1 MKRISILFF
10 MLFGFFYFSIAGIVD
25 ETVAAKVAKNH
36 YITYSSG
43 KDISNISLNLTF
55 TKAIDGQPVYYIFN
69 VGNDDG
75 FVIISAED
83 NVYPVLGYSFEGS
96 YTGDPGFEAENFNY
110 WMENYSDQIIYARE
124 NSLAA
129 DITISTAWSSLTE
142 DNSTPKSFDN
152 VPPLLTTTWDQG
164 TYYNAMC
171 PPASGGPGGHVYT
184 GCVATAMAQIM
195 KYHNHP
201 EQGTGSHSYNCPGYG
216 NQSANFGATTYQWSS
231 MPNSLNSSNT
241 AVATLMYHCGVSVD
255 MQYSTSGS
263 GAFSAD
269 ARDALVDYFKYS
281 SNAQLVAK
289 NSFPIETFE
298 NKLKNELNLSR
309 PVYYAGSGSAGG
321 HAFVCDG
328 YQGTNYF
335 HFNWGWSGYANGYF
349 YLNNLNPGGYQFN
362 QNQSAMFYVYPDGA
376 ATLAGAENFTAE
388 IVGDDVQLNWDAPA
402 GKDLLGYNVYRNNMV
417 VDYTTETE
425 YLDISPEQ
433 GSYTYY
439 VCAVYD
445 EGESFPTDAVSIFI
459 GGGTTTVFDDGF
471 ETYSVGGQVACQNQ
485 DDWTTWSNTPCSGED
500 AHISTD
506 VAYTGS
512 NSVLV
517 DGVNDLVKTIG
528 NYTEGLYKISF
539 YMYVPSGYLGYFN
552 TLQLFAGS
560 NSQWGM
566 QVYFDE
572 NGQGAI
578 DGGGQAAASFTY
590 SYDTWLYV
598 EEVIDLNNDW
608 AEFKLNGNSIH
619 GWQWSIGAF
628 GQGTLNQLGG
638 VDFYAWDGSGGKG
651 TPKYYFD
658 DFMIEE
664 FGAPLLMPPM
674 NFALNMAVSDI
685 QLTWDPPSGKELT
698 GYNIYYSLNSAGFE
712 LLANTTETSYIIE
725 SPGAGLHAY
734 YLTAVYDEGE
744 SEPTD
749 TLDVTLTSD
758 NEIHAENISLFPNP
772 ASDVVYLK
780 SDETI
785 TSVTVFSYTGQIV
798 IRENINTELYKL
810 DISQLKQGIYFLIME
825 TGNKQVSRQIVKK

>member
-1 MKRISILFF
+1 MKQISILLFI
-10 MLFGFFYFSIAGIVD
+10 LFGYFSFTMADVVN

-36 YITYSSG
+36 YVTYSAGQSSG
-43 KDISNISLNLTF
+43 SIPMNLIY
-55 TKAIDGQPVYYIFN
+55 TKVVDYQPVYYIFN
-69 VGNDDG
+69 VGDNEG
-75 FVIISAED
+75 FVIIAAED

-96 YTGDPGFEAENFNY
+96 YTEQQGFDAENFNY
-110 WMENYSDQIIYARE
+110 WMNNYSDQIVYARE
-124 NSLAA
+124 NALIA
-129 DITISTAWSSLTE
+129 DELIS
-142 DNSTPKSFDN
+142 STWQQLMTNNPAPKNFDN

-164 TYYNAMC
+164 CYYNSLC
-171 PPASGGPGGHVYT
+171 PAAGSGPCGHVYT

-195 KYHNHP
+195 KYHNYP

-231 MPNSLNSSNT
+231 MPNSVNSTNN

-269 ARDALVDYFKYS
+269 ARDALVEYFGYS
-281 SNAQLVAK
+281 PNAQLVSK

-298 NKLKNELNLSR
+298 NKLKNELNLGR

-362 QNQSAMFYVYPDGA
+362 QNQSAMFYVYPEGA
-376 ATLAGAENFTAE
+376 SVLEGVQNFTGE
-388 IVGDDVQLNWDAPA
+388 ITGEDVQLNWDAPA
-402 GKDLLGYNVYRNNMV
+402 GKDLLGYNVYRNNIV
-417 VDYTTETE
+417 AEFTTETE
-425 YLDISPEQ
+425 YLDINPEQ

-445 EGESFPTDAVSIFI
+445 EGESFPSEAVSIFI
-459 GGGTTTVFDDGF
+459 GGGTTTVFEDSF
-471 ETYSVGGQVACQNQ
+471 EAYTSGGQVACQNQ

-500 AHISTD
+500 GHVSDEQAN
-506 VAYTGS
+506 TGS
-512 NSVLV
+512 NAVRI
-517 DGVNDLVKTIG
+517 DGVNDLVKVID
-528 NYTEGLYKISF
+528 NYSEGLYKISF
-539 YMYVPSGYLGYFN
+539 YMYVPDGYLGYFN
-552 TLQLFAGS
+552 TLQLFAGA

-572 NGQGAI
+572 NGQGTI
-578 DGGGQAAASFTY
+578 DGGGQGAASFTFP
-590 SYDTWLYV
+590 YDTWMYN
-598 EEVIDLNNDW
+598 EIIIDLNNDW
-608 AEFKLNGNSIH
+608 AEFKLDGTSVH

-658 DFMIEE
+658 DFKIEE
-664 FGAPLLMPPM
+664 YGSLLLSPPM
-674 NFALNMAVSDI
+674 NFALNVAVDDI
-685 QLTWDPPSGKELT
+685 QLTWDAPAGKELV
-698 GYNIYYSLNSAGFE
+698 GYNIYYSHDGGDFG
-712 LLANTTETSYIIE
+712 LLANTTETSYIVD
-725 SPGAGLHAY
+725 SPGSGLHAF

-744 SEPTD
+744 SDPTD
-749 TLDVTLTSD
+749 TLEVILTGND
-758 NEIHAENISLFPNP
+758 KYIFDELNIYPNP
-772 ASDVVYLK
+772 ANDYLVLE
-780 SDETI
+780 SGNPI
-785 TSVTVFSYTGQIV
+785 TSVKLVNYTGQIV
-798 IRENINTELYKL
+798 LQKVINDKLYKI
-810 DISQLKQGIYFLIME
+810 DISDLKQGIYLLILE
-825 TGNKQVSRQIVKK
+825 SGNKSVSKQIIKK